1 MIDVLFISPGNATGV
16 YQGLS
21 TDYSAI
27 EPPTWALL
35 LAEACRSKN
44 YSVGLIDV
52 NAEQLNKEQVLNR
65 INSYNPRLICFVV
78 YGQNVNAG
86 TVSMSGALYLSE
98 YLKECKIQ
106 IPISYLGS
114 YIQSLPIK
122 TLTDEPSIDF
132 GFTNEGVY
140 SLFNVLSQENI
151 DVNNLGHIKGIV
163 WRENGTPK
171 INPSERVVP
180 NDRMDIDLPGYA
192 WDLLPMK
199 EKPLDLYRAPMWH
212 AEYDQNKRSPYAA
225 IQTSLGCQ
233 FGCDFCMINI
243 LNRNDEDEIGV
254 AGNYS
259 SMRYWS
265 PEFIIKEFDKL
276 VELGV
281 YTIKITDE
289 MFLLNRKYYVPL
301 CELLKDRG
309 YGEFLRMWAYSRVDT
324 VRRPDL
330 LKLVREAGIKW
341 LALGIESG
349 DKTVRLEVSKG
360 KFEDVDINKVI
371 NQVHE
376 TDIEVMANY
385 IFGLPGDT
393 KESMQA
399 TLDLSKDLC
408 TFGWNAYAAMA
419 LPGSKL
425 YKDAL
430 VKGIPLPNTY
440 EGYSFHG
447 YETLPLPTETLSA
460 AEILEFRD
468 KAFDEYHSY
477 PPFLE
482 KIKNKFGQIAVDNI
496 NEMLKVKLKRKI
508 IENGKS
514 SN

>member
-1 MIDVLFISPGNATGV
+1 MIDVLFIAPGNATGV
-16 YQGLS
+16 YQGLAN
-21 TDYSAI
+21 DYSAI

-35 LAEACRSKN
+35 LAESCRSKG
-44 YSVGLIDV
+44 YTVGLIDV
-52 NAEQLNKEQVLNR
+52 NAEQLNGEQVLER
-65 INSYNPRLICFVV
+65 VQSSNPRLICFVV

-86 TVSMSGALYLSE
+86 TVSMSGAVYLSE
-98 YLKECKIQ
+98 YLKEYGIET
-106 IPISYLGS
+106 PISYLGS
-114 YIQSLPIK
+114 YIQSVPVKALK
-122 TLTDEPSIDF
+122 EESSIDF

-140 SLFNVLSQENI
+140 ALLNVLSEEVI
-151 DVNNLGHIKGIV
+151 DINNLGHIKGLV
-163 WRENGTPK
+163 WRENGIPK
-171 INPSERVVP
+171 INPAEKVVP
-180 NDRMDIDLPGYA
+180 NDRMDLDLPGYA

-199 EKPLDLYRAPMWH
+199 ERPLDLYRAPMWH

-243 LNRNDEDEIGV
+243 LNRDDDDEIGV

-259 SMRYWS
+259 AMRHWS

-281 YTIKITDE
+281 HTIKITDE

-301 CELLKDRG
+301 CELLRDRG
-309 YGEFLRMWAYSRVDT
+309 YGKFLRMWAYSRVDT

-371 NQVHE
+371 EQVHE
-376 TDIEVMANY
+376 ADIEVMANY

-393 KESMQA
+393 KESMQK
-399 TLDLSKDLC
+399 TLDLSKELC

-425 YKDAL
+425 YKEAIIN
-430 VKGIPLPNTY
+430 GIPLPDTY

-447 YETLPLPTETLSA
+447 YNTLPLPTETLSPS
-460 AEILEFRD
+460 EVLEFRD

-482 KIKNKFGQIAVDNI
+482 KVKNKFGQIAVDNI

-508 IENGKS
+508 INKI
-514 SN
+514 

>member
-1 MIDVLFISPGNATGV
+1 MIDVLFIAPGNATGV
-16 YQGLS
+16 YQGLAK
-21 TDYSAI
+21 DYSAI

-35 LAEACRSKN
+35 LAESCRSKG
-44 YSVGLIDV
+44 YTVGLIDS
-52 NAEQLNKEQVLNR
+52 NAEELNGEQVLER
-65 INSYNPRLICFVV
+65 VQSLNPRLVCFVV

-86 TVSMSGALYLSE
+86 TVSMSGAVYLSE
-98 YLKECKIQ
+98 YLKEYGVKT
-106 IPISYLGS
+106 PIAYIGS
-114 YIQSLPIK
+114 YIQAVPTKALN
-122 TLTDEPSIDF
+122 DEPSIDF

-140 SLFNVLSQENI
+140 ALHNVLSQETI
-151 DVNNLGHIKGIV
+151 DIDNLGHIKGLV
-163 WRENGTPK
+163 WRENGVPK
-171 INPSERVVP
+171 INTPEKVIP

-199 EKPLDLYRAPMWH
+199 ETPLDLYRAPMWH
-212 AEYDQNKRSPYAA
+212 AEYDQTKRSPYAA

-243 LNRNDEDEIGV
+243 LNRNDEEEIGV

-259 SMRYWS
+259 LMRYWS

-276 VELGV
+276 VDLGV

-301 CELLKDRG
+301 CEMLKERG
-309 YGEFLRMWAYSRVDT
+309 YGDKLRMWAYSRVDT
-324 VRRPDL
+324 VRRPEL
-330 LKLVREAGIKW
+330 LELVRSAGIKW

-349 DKTVRLEVSKG
+349 DKAVRLEVSKG
-360 KFEDVDINKVI
+360 RFEDVDIEKVI
-371 NQVHE
+371 QQVHDA
-376 TDIEVMANY
+376 DIEVMANY

-393 KESMQA
+393 KESMQK
-399 TLDLSKDLC
+399 TLDLSKELC

-425 YKDAL
+425 YKEA
-430 VKGIPLPNTY
+430 VTKSIPLPDSY
-440 EGYSFHG
+440 EGFSFHG

-460 AEILEFRD
+460 AEVLEFRD
-468 KAFDEYHSY
+468 KAFEEYHSY

-482 KIKNKFGQIAVDNI
+482 KIKSKFGQIAVDNI
-496 NEMLKVKLKRKI
+496 NEMLTVKLKRRI
-508 IENGKS
+508 IDEKS

>member
-1 MIDVLFISPGNATGV
+1 MIDVLFIAPGNATGV
-16 YQGLS
+16 YQGLAK
-21 TDYSAI
+21 DYSAI

-35 LAEACRSKN
+35 LAESCRSKG
-44 YSVGLIDV
+44 YTVGLIDS
-52 NAEQLNKEQVLNR
+52 NAEELNGEQVLER
-65 INSYNPRLICFVV
+65 VQSLNPRLVCFVV

-86 TVSMSGALYLSE
+86 TVSMSGAVYLSE
-98 YLKECKIQ
+98 YLKEYGVKT
-106 IPISYLGS
+106 PIAYMGS
-114 YIQSLPIK
+114 YIQAVPTKALN
-122 TLTDEPSIDF
+122 DEPSIDF

-140 SLFNVLSQENI
+140 ALHNVLAQETI
-151 DVNNLGHIKGIV
+151 DINSLGHVKGLV

-171 INPSERVVP
+171 INLPEKVVS

-199 EKPLDLYRAPMWH
+199 ETPLDLYRAPMWH
-212 AEYDQNKRSPYAA
+212 AEYDQTKRSPYAA

-243 LNRNDEDEIGV
+243 LNRNDEDEIGI

-259 SMRYWS
+259 LMRYWS

-276 VELGV
+276 VDLGV

-289 MFLLNRKYYVPL
+289 MFLLNKKYYVPL
-301 CELLKDRG
+301 CEMLKERG
-309 YGEFLRMWAYSRVDT
+309 YGDKLRMWAYSRVDT

-349 DKTVRLEVSKG
+349 DKAVRLEVSKG
-360 KFEDVDINKVI
+360 RFEDVDIEKVI
-371 NQVHE
+371 QQVHDA
-376 TDIEVMANY
+376 DIEVMANY

-393 KESMQA
+393 KESMQK
-399 TLDLSKDLC
+399 TLDLSKELC

-425 YKDAL
+425 YKEA
-430 VKGIPLPNTY
+430 VTNGIPLPDSY
-440 EGYSFHG
+440 EGFSFHG
-447 YETLPLPTETLSA
+447 YETLPLPTETLTA
-460 AEILEFRD
+460 AEVLEFRD
-468 KAFDEYHSY
+468 KAFEEYHSY

-482 KIKNKFGQIAVDNI
+482 KVKSKFGQVAVDNI
-496 NEMLKVKLKRKI
+496 NEMLTVKLKRRI
-508 IENGKS
+508 IDEKS

>member
-1 MIDVLFISPGNATGV
+1 MDVLFIAPGNSTGV
-16 YQGLS
+16 YQELS
-21 TDYSAI
+21 KDYSAI

-35 LAEACRSKN
+35 LAEACRSKE
-44 YSVGLIDV
+44 YKVGLIDV
-52 NAEQLNKEQVLNR
+52 NAEKLNREQVVER
-65 INSYNPRLICFVV
+65 IKSFNPRLLCFVV
-78 YGQNVNAG
+78 YGQNVNSG
-86 TVSMSGALYLSE
+86 TVSMSGALYLSK
-98 YLKECKIQ
+98 YIKENNIS

-114 YIQSLPIK
+114 HIQALPIK
-122 TLTDEPSIDF
+122 TLTDESSIDF

-140 SLFNVLSQENI
+140 SLLNVLAEEKI
-151 DVNNLGHIKGIV
+151 DVNNLGHIKGLV
-163 WRENGTPK
+163 WRENNIPK
-171 INPSERVVP
+171 INPSEKVVP
-180 NDRMDIDLPGYA
+180 NDKMDIDLPGYA
-192 WDLLPMK
+192 WDLLPMDK
-199 EKPLDLYRAPMWH
+199 TPLDLYRAPMWH

-259 SMRYWS
+259 MMRYWS

-276 VELGV
+276 VDMGV

-301 CELLKDRG
+301 CEMLRDRG
-309 YGEFLRMWAYSRVDT
+309 YGDKLRMWAYSRVDT

-371 NQVHE
+371 QHVHDA
-376 TDIEVMANY
+376 DIEVMANY

-393 KESMQA
+393 KESMQL
-399 TLDLSKDLC
+399 TLDLSKELC

-425 YKDAL
+425 YKNAL
-430 VKGIPLPNTY
+430 ENKTPLPDTY

-447 YETLPLPTETLSA
+447 YDTLPLPTETLTA
-460 AEILEFRD
+460 TDVLEFRD

-482 KIKNKFGQIAVDNI
+482 KVKNKFGQIAVDNI
-496 NEMLKVKLKRKI
+496 TEMLKVKLKRRI
-508 IENGKS
+508 INNEKS

>member
-1 MIDVLFISPGNATGV
+1 MIDVLFIAPGNATGV
-16 YQGLS
+16 YQGLAK
-21 TDYSAI
+21 DYSAI

-35 LAEACRSKN
+35 LAESCRSKG
-44 YSVGLIDV
+44 YTVGLIDS
-52 NAEQLNKEQVLNR
+52 NAEELNGEQVLER
-65 INSYNPRLICFVV
+65 VQSLNPRLVCFVV

-86 TVSMSGALYLSE
+86 TVSMSGAVYLSE
-98 YLKECKIQ
+98 YLKEYGVKT
-106 IPISYLGS
+106 PIAYMGS
-114 YIQSLPIK
+114 YIQAVPTKALN
-122 TLTDEPSIDF
+122 DELSIDF

-140 SLFNVLSQENI
+140 ALHNVLAQETI
-151 DVNNLGHIKGIV
+151 DINSLGHIKGLV

-171 INPSERVVP
+171 INPPERVVP
-180 NDRMDIDLPGYA
+180 NDRMDMDLPGYA

-199 EKPLDLYRAPMWH
+199 ETPLDLYRAPMWH
-212 AEYDQNKRSPYAA
+212 AEYDQTKRSPYAA

-259 SMRYWS
+259 LMRYWS

-276 VELGV
+276 VDLGV

-289 MFLLNRKYYVPL
+289 MFLLNKKYYVPL
-301 CELLKDRG
+301 CEMLKERG
-309 YGEFLRMWAYSRVDT
+309 YGDKLRMWAYSRVDT

-349 DKTVRLEVSKG
+349 DKAVRLEVSKG
-360 KFEDVDINKVI
+360 RFEDVDIEKVI
-371 NQVHE
+371 QQVHDA
-376 TDIEVMANY
+376 DIEVMANY

-393 KESMQA
+393 KESMQK
-399 TLDLSKDLC
+399 TLELSKELC

-425 YKDAL
+425 YKEA
-430 VKGIPLPNTY
+430 VTNGIPLPDSY
-440 EGYSFHG
+440 EGFSFHG
-447 YETLPLPTETLSA
+447 YETLPLPTETLTA
-460 AEILEFRD
+460 AEVLEFRD
-468 KAFDEYHSY
+468 KAFEEYHSY

-482 KIKNKFGQIAVDNI
+482 KVKSKFGQVAVDNI
-496 NEMLKVKLKRKI
+496 NEMLTVKLKRRI
-508 IENGKS
+508 IDEKS

>member
-1 MIDVLFISPGNATGV
+1 MIDVLFISPGNSKGV
-16 YQGLS
+16 YQGLAN
-21 TDYSAI
+21 DYSAI

-35 LAEACRSKN
+35 LAESCRSQN
-44 YSVGLIDV
+44 YKVKIIDT
-52 NAEQLNKEQVLNR
+52 NAEQLNREQVLEKVQ
-65 INSYNPRLICFVV
+65 SFNPRLICFVV

-86 TVSMSGALYLSE
+86 TVSMSGAIYLSE
-98 YLKECKIQ
+98 YLKENTT
-106 IPISYLGS
+106 IPISFLGS
-114 YIQSLPIK
+114 YIQSVPIK
-122 TLTDEPSIDF
+122 TLNDEPSLDF

-140 SLFNVLSQENI
+140 ALWNVLKEDKI
-151 DVNNLGHIKGIV
+151 DINNLGHIKGLV
-163 WRENGTPK
+163 WRENGIPK

-180 NDRMDIDLPGYA
+180 KDRMDTDLPGYA

-233 FGCDFCMINI
+233 FGCSFCMINI
-243 LNRNDEDEIGV
+243 LNRDDEDEVGV
-254 AGNYS
+254 ASNYS
-259 SMRYWS
+259 LMRHWS

-276 VELGV
+276 VEMGV
-281 YTIKITDE
+281 HTIKITDE

-301 CELLKDRG
+301 CEMLKDRG
-309 YGEFLRMWAYSRVDT
+309 YGKFLRMWAYSRIDT
-324 VRRPDL
+324 VRRPEL

-341 LALGIESG
+341 LALGIESS

-360 KFEDVDINKVI
+360 KFEDVDIQKVI

-376 TDIEVMANY
+376 ADIEVMANY

-393 KESMQA
+393 KESMKQ
-399 TLDLSKDLC
+399 TLELSKELC

-425 YKDAL
+425 YKEAIE
-430 VKGIPLPNTY
+430 KNIPLPDTY

-447 YETLPLPTETLSA
+447 YDTLPLPTDTLTA
-460 AEILEFRD
+460 AEVLEFRD
-468 KAFDEYHSY
+468 KAFNEYHSY
-477 PPFLE
+477 SKFQE
-482 KIKNKFGQIAVDNI
+482 KVKNKFGEVAVNNI

-508 IENGKS
+508 I
-514 SN
+514 

>member
-1 MIDVLFISPGNATGV
+1 MIDVLFIAPGNATDI

-21 TDYSAI
+21 ENYSAI

-35 LAEACRSKN
+35 LAESCRSKG
-44 YSVGLIDV
+44 YTVGLIDS
-52 NAEQLNKEQVLNR
+52 NAEELNGEQVLER
-65 INSYNPRLICFVV
+65 VQSLNPRLVCFVV

-86 TVSMSGALYLSE
+86 TVSMSGAVYLSE
-98 YLKECKIQ
+98 YLKEYGVKT
-106 IPISYLGS
+106 PIAYIGS
-114 YIQSLPIK
+114 YIQAVPTKALN
-122 TLTDEPSIDF
+122 DEPSIDF

-140 SLFNVLSQENI
+140 ALHNVLAQETINI
-151 DVNNLGHIKGIV
+151 NNLGHIKGLV

-171 INPSERVVP
+171 INPPEKVIP

-199 EKPLDLYRAPMWH
+199 ETPLDLYRAPMWH
-212 AEYDQNKRSPYAA
+212 AEYDQTKRSPYAA

-233 FGCDFCMINI
+233 FGCTFCMINI
-243 LNRNDEDEIGV
+243 LNRNDEEEIGV

-259 SMRYWS
+259 LMRYWS

-276 VELGV
+276 VDLGV

-289 MFLLNRKYYVPL
+289 MFLLNKKYYVPL
-301 CELLKDRG
+301 CEMLKERG
-309 YGEFLRMWAYSRVDT
+309 YGDKLRMWAYSRVDT

-349 DKTVRLEVSKG
+349 DKAVRLEVSKG
-360 KFEDVDINKVI
+360 RFEDVDIEKVI
-371 NQVHE
+371 QQVHDA
-376 TDIEVMANY
+376 DIEVMANY

-393 KESMQA
+393 KESMQK
-399 TLDLSKDLC
+399 TLDLSKELC

-425 YKDAL
+425 YKEA
-430 VKGIPLPNTY
+430 VTNGIPLPDSY
-440 EGYSFHG
+440 EGFSFHG
-447 YETLPLPTETLSA
+447 YETLPLPTETLTA
-460 AEILEFRD
+460 AEVLEFRD
-468 KAFDEYHSY
+468 KAFEEYHSY
-477 PPFLE
+477 PPFLK
-482 KIKNKFGQIAVDNI
+482 KIKSKFGQVAVDNI
-496 NEMLKVKLKRKI
+496 NEMLTVKLKRRI
-508 IENGKS
+508 IDEKS

>member
-1 MIDVLFISPGNATGV
+1 MIDVLFIAPGNATGV
-16 YQGLS
+16 YQGLAK
-21 TDYSAI
+21 DYSAI

-35 LAEACRSKN
+35 LAESCRSKG
-44 YSVGLIDV
+44 YTVGLIDS
-52 NAEQLNKEQVLNR
+52 NAEELNGEQVTERVKSL
-65 INSYNPRLICFVV
+65 NPRLICFVV

-86 TVSMSGALYLSE
+86 TVSMSGAVYLSE
-98 YLKECKIQ
+98 YFKEEGIKT
-106 IPISYLGS
+106 PIAYIGS
-114 YIQSLPIK
+114 YIQAVPVKALN
-122 TLTDEPSIDF
+122 DEPSIDF

-140 SLFNVLSQENI
+140 ALHNVLSQEII
-151 DVNNLGHIKGIV
+151 DINNLGHIKGLV
-163 WRENGTPK
+163 WRENGVPK
-171 INPSERVVP
+171 INAPEKVIP

-199 EKPLDLYRAPMWH
+199 ETPLDLYRAPMWH
-212 AEYDQNKRSPYAA
+212 AEYDQTKRSPYAA

-243 LNRNDEDEIGV
+243 LNRNDEEEIGV

-259 SMRYWS
+259 LMRYWS

-276 VELGV
+276 VDLGV

-289 MFLLNRKYYVPL
+289 MFLLNKKYYVPL
-301 CELLKDRG
+301 CEMLKERG
-309 YGEFLRMWAYSRVDT
+309 YGDKLRMWAYSRVDT

-349 DKTVRLEVSKG
+349 DKAVRLEVSKG
-360 KFEDVDINKVI
+360 RFEDVDIEKVI
-371 NQVHE
+371 QQVHDA
-376 TDIEVMANY
+376 DIEVMANY

-393 KESMQA
+393 KESMQK
-399 TLDLSKDLC
+399 TLDLSKELC

-425 YKDAL
+425 YKEA
-430 VKGIPLPNTY
+430 VTNGIPLPDSY
-440 EGYSFHG
+440 EGFSFHG

-460 AEILEFRD
+460 AEVLEFRD
-468 KAFDEYHSY
+468 KAFEEYHLY

-482 KIKNKFGQIAVDNI
+482 KVKSKFGQVAVDNI
-496 NEMLKVKLKRKI
+496 NEMLTVKLKRRI
-508 IENGKS
+508 IDEKS

>member
-1 MIDVLFISPGNATGV
+1 MIDVLFIAPGNATGV
-16 YQGLS
+16 YQGLAK
-21 TDYSAI
+21 DYSAI

-35 LAEACRSKN
+35 LAESCRSKG
-44 YSVGLIDV
+44 YTVGLIDS
-52 NAEQLNKEQVLNR
+52 NAEELNGEQILERVQSL
-65 INSYNPRLICFVV
+65 NPRLVCFVV

-86 TVSMSGALYLSE
+86 TVSMSGAVYLSE
-98 YLKECKIQ
+98 YLKEYGVKT
-106 IPISYLGS
+106 PIAYIGS
-114 YIQSLPIK
+114 YIQAVPTKALN
-122 TLTDEPSIDF
+122 DEPSIDF

-140 SLFNVLSQENI
+140 ALHNVLAQETI
-151 DVNNLGHIKGIV
+151 DINSLGHVKGLV

-171 INPSERVVP
+171 INPPEKVVP

-199 EKPLDLYRAPMWH
+199 ETPLDLYRAPMWH
-212 AEYDQNKRSPYAA
+212 AEYDQTKRSPYAA

-259 SMRYWS
+259 LMRYWS

-276 VELGV
+276 VDLGV

-289 MFLLNRKYYVPL
+289 MFLLNKKYYVPL
-301 CELLKDRG
+301 CEMLKERG
-309 YGEFLRMWAYSRVDT
+309 YGDKLRMWAYSRVDT

-349 DKTVRLEVSKG
+349 DKAVRLEVSKG
-360 KFEDVDINKVI
+360 RFEDVDIEKVI
-371 NQVHE
+371 QQVHDA
-376 TDIEVMANY
+376 DIEVMANY

-393 KESMQA
+393 KESMQK
-399 TLDLSKDLC
+399 TLDLSKELC

-425 YKDAL
+425 YKEA
-430 VKGIPLPNTY
+430 VINGIPLPDSY
-440 EGYSFHG
+440 EGFSFHG
-447 YETLPLPTETLSA
+447 YETLPLPTETLTA
-460 AEILEFRD
+460 AEVLEFRD
-468 KAFDEYHSY
+468 KAFEEYHSY

-482 KIKNKFGQIAVDNI
+482 KVKSKFGQVAVNNI
-496 NEMLKVKLKRKI
+496 NEMLTVKLKRRI
-508 IENGKS
+508 IDEKS